1 MVSATIG
8 GDPYKTELV
17 ATGHSL
23 IADEPEEAGG
33 GNLGPSPGQLLQLSL
48 ASCTAITL
56 RMYVRRKNIVLKNI
70 RVEVDT
76 VRFPDKTVFRRDV
89 YLEGDITEEERAKLL
104 DIANACPVHRTLTH
118 PIEIETKIVNHRPS

>member
-8 GDPYKTELV
+8 LDLYKTELV

-33 GNLGPSPGQLLQLSL
+33 GDLGPSPGQFLQLSL

-56 RMYVRRKNIVLKNI
+56 RMYTHRKNIVLEKYCGEQGI
-70 RVEVDT
+70 
-76 VRFPDKTVFRRDV
+76 F
-89 YLEGDITEEERAKLL
+89 
-104 DIANACPVHRTLTH
+104 
-118 PIEIETKIVNHRPS
+118 